1 MPKEKYGELRRE
13 EKFSAFYQL
22 QGGLGSSC
30 IISLTSQLF
39 IEVTVPSKE
48 NAVLFICVVRISNLP
63 LSTILIFIFGI
74 VGTVWYF
81 SVFILVLV
89 IVCVCSMSQ

>member
-30 IISLTSQLF
+30 VTSQLF

-81 SVFILVLV
+81 SVFILLLV
-89 IVCVCSMSQ
+89 IVCVCSLSQ

>member
-22 QGGLGSSC
+22 QGGLGSSY

-39 IEVTVPSKE
+39 IEVTVPSK
-48 NAVLFICVVRISNLP
+48 VLFICVVRLSNLP

-81 SVFILVLV
+81 SFFILLLV